1 MFAFGE
7 IYAIIY
13 AMSFYNGSDVKQPY
27 KIWLL
32 SNKTEYPSE
41 GKDMNACINGEL
53 CLIGMK
59 GCEKFTA
66 EVDAWISTWRRGP
79 ETELP
84 GYIVKTDCPRFG
96 SGEAKGLIY
105 SSLRGHDVYIIA
117 DMFNY
122 GVTYKMYG
130 METHMS
136 PDDHFQDLK
145 RIIGAI
151 GGKAHRVSVI
161 MPMLYEG
168 RQDKR
173 SARESLDCAIALSEL
188 VNMGVSN
195 IITFD
200 AHNPSVQN
208 AIPLSGFENVH
219 PKYQMIK
226 ALLREFPDI
235 SLSPDDIMLVSPDEG
250 AMSRCI
256 YYSSVLGIDL
266 GMFHK
271 RRDFTRIVNGR
282 NPILAH
288 EYIGRDIS
296 GMNVIVVDDMIS
308 SGDSMIDVC
317 RQLKEK
323 GAANVYVFCT
333 FGLFTN
339 GLSEFDEAYSDGI
352 FTKVFTT
359 NLIYRTEELLSR
371 PWYSEVNMC
380 KYVASI
386 VDTLNQDETISELL
400 DPAAKIHAIVDK
412 HNARLAEKS
421 NQQMK
426 IVHD

>member
-1 MFAFGE
+1 
-7 IYAIIY
+7 
-13 AMSFYNGSDVKQPY
+13 
-27 KIWLL
+27 
-32 SNKTEYPSE
+32 
-41 GKDMNACINGEL
+41 MNACINGEL
-53 CLIGMK
+53 SLIAMK
-59 GCEKFTA
+59 GCEDFTKQ
-66 EVDAWISTWRRGP
+66 VDEWIKEWRGGG
-79 ETELP
+79 TES
-84 GYIVKTDCPRFG
+84 YIVKTDCPRFG

-105 SSLRGHDVYIIA
+105 ESLRGHDVYIIA

-122 GVTYKMYG
+122 GVTYEMYG
-130 METHMS
+130 VESRMS

-145 RIIGAI
+145 RLIGAI
-151 GGKAHRVSVI
+151 GGKAHRINVV

-188 VNMGVSN
+188 VHVGVSN

-219 PKYQMIK
+219 PNYQMIK

-235 SLSPDDIMLVSPDEG
+235 SLSPDDIMVVSPDEG

-256 YYSSVLGIDL
+256 YYSSVLGIEL

-288 EYIGRDIS
+288 EYLGRDLA
-296 GMNVIVVDDMIS
+296 GMDVIVVDDMIAT
-308 SGDSMIDVC
+308 GDSMIDVC
-317 RQLKEK
+317 RQLKSR
-323 GAANVYVFCT
+323 GAANIYVFAT
-333 FGLFTN
+333 FGLFTA
-339 GLSEFDEAYSDGI
+339 GLSEFDRAYSEGM
-352 FTKVFTT
+352 FTRVFTT
-359 NLIYRTEELLSR
+359 NLIYRTDELLAR
-371 PWYSEVNMC
+371 EWYAEVNMC
-380 KYVASI
+380 KYVSLL
-386 VDTLNQDETISELL
+386 VDTLNQDETISGLL

-412 HNARLAEKS
+412 HNVHLKNNVTA
-421 NQQMK
+421 QMK
-426 IVHD
+426 IGG

>member
-1 MFAFGE
+1 
-7 IYAIIY
+7 
-13 AMSFYNGSDVKQPY
+13 
-27 KIWLL
+27 
-32 SNKTEYPSE
+32 
-41 GKDMNACINGEL
+41 MNACINGEL
-53 CLIGMK
+53 SLIAMK
-59 GCEKFTA
+59 GCEDFTKQ
-66 EVDAWISTWRRGP
+66 VDEWIKEWRGGG
-79 ETELP
+79 TES
-84 GYIVKTDCPRFG
+84 YIVKTDCPRFG

-105 SSLRGHDVYIIA
+105 ESLRGHDVYIIA

-122 GVTYKMYG
+122 GVTYEMYG
-130 METHMS
+130 VESRMS

-145 RIIGAI
+145 RLIGAI
-151 GGKAHRVSVI
+151 GGKAHRINVV

-188 VNMGVSN
+188 VHVGVSN

-219 PKYQMIK
+219 PNYQMIK

-235 SLSPDDIMLVSPDEG
+235 SLSPDDIMVVSPDEG

-256 YYSSVLGIDL
+256 YYSSVLGIEL

-288 EYIGRDIS
+288 EYLGRDLA
-296 GMNVIVVDDMIS
+296 GMDVIVVDDMIAT
-308 SGDSMIDVC
+308 GDSMIDVC
-317 RQLKEK
+317 RQLKSR
-323 GAANVYVFCT
+323 GAANIYVFAT
-333 FGLFTN
+333 FGLFTA
-339 GLSEFDEAYSDGI
+339 GLSEFDRAYSEGM
-352 FTKVFTT
+352 FTRVFTT
-359 NLIYRTEELLSR
+359 NLIYRTDELLSR
-371 PWYSEVNMC
+371 EWYAEVNMC
-380 KYVASI
+380 KYVSLL

-412 HNARLAEKS
+412 HNDHLKNNVTA
-421 NQQMK
+421 QMK
-426 IVHD
+426 IGG

>member
-1 MFAFGE
+1 
-7 IYAIIY
+7 
-13 AMSFYNGSDVKQPY
+13 
-27 KIWLL
+27 
-32 SNKTEYPSE
+32 
-41 GKDMNACINGEL
+41 MNACINGEL
-53 CLIGMK
+53 SLIAMK
-59 GCEKFTA
+59 GCEDFTKQ
-66 EVDAWISTWRRGP
+66 VDEWIKEWRGGG
-79 ETELP
+79 TES
-84 GYIVKTDCPRFG
+84 YIVKTDCPRFG

-105 SSLRGHDVYIIA
+105 ESLRGHDVYIIA

-122 GVTYKMYG
+122 GVTYEMYG
-130 METHMS
+130 VESRMS

-145 RIIGAI
+145 RLIGAI
-151 GGKAHRVSVI
+151 GGKAHRINVV

-188 VNMGVSN
+188 VHVGVSN

-219 PKYQMIK
+219 PNYQMIK

-235 SLSPDDIMLVSPDEG
+235 SLSPDDIMVVSPDEG

-256 YYSSVLGIDL
+256 YYSSVLGIEL

-288 EYIGRDIS
+288 EYLGRDLA
-296 GMNVIVVDDMIS
+296 GMDVIVVDDMIAT
-308 SGDSMIDVC
+308 GDSMIDVC
-317 RQLKEK
+317 RQLKSR
-323 GAANVYVFCT
+323 GAANIYVFAT
-333 FGLFTN
+333 FGLFTA
-339 GLSEFDEAYSDGI
+339 GLSEFDRAYSEGM
-352 FTKVFTT
+352 FTRVFTT
-359 NLIYRTEELLSR
+359 NLIYRTDELLSR
-371 PWYSEVNMC
+371 EWYAEVNMC
-380 KYVASI
+380 KYVSLL
-386 VDTLNQDETISELL
+386 VDTLNQDETISGLL

-412 HNARLAEKS
+412 HNVHLKNNVTA
-421 NQQMK
+421 QMK
-426 IVHD
+426 IGG